1 MLSYIL
7 SRCTS
12 EEQRLWEMTNVF
24 TSQSSEASH
33 ELSQVGRKVCVTVAT
48 FQTGQIDWCYLRWW
62 QNQEKEQGLTNDRML
77 AQGSVK
83 DQGTEPEHLLVG
95 GGADID
101 APRVASG
108 FEFACQS
115 DVISKQAIS
124 WHSYP
129 NNSSQHRAW
138 MNAYPHLKKKK
149 KDILCFHLVCNYFN
163 EKYC

>member
-1 MLSYIL
+1 MS
-7 SRCTS
+7 
-12 EEQRLWEMTNVF
+12 F
-24 TSQSSEASH
+24 K
-33 ELSQVGRKVCVTVAT
+33 QV
-48 FQTGQIDWCYLRWW
+48 YLRRTETVGNDKCIYLSLRWSFPW
-62 QNQEKEQGLTNDRML
+62 TLSGCKEKLVSLGRYTDIILDNDRTNGLTNDRMWT
-77 AQGSVK
+77 QGSVK
-83 DQGTEPEHLLVG
+83 DQGRKSEHLLVS

-101 APRVASG
+101 APRVTSR

-124 WHSYP
+124 WHSHP

-149 KDILCFHLVCNYFN
+149 EKDILCFHLVWNYFN